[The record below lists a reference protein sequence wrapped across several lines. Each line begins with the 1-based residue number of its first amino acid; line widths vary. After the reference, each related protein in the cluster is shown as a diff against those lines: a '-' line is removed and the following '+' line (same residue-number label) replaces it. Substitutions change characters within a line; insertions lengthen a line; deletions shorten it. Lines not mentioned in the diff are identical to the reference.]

1 MISIVL
7 FEPQHP
13 GNIGAVARAMANF
26 GFENLIIINPKCSID
41 DEALK
46 LAKHAGSIIKKAQ
59 ITDKKVLNKFDYKI
73 ATTSQLGTDFNLTRT
88 PISPEQLAEILKV
101 KLNSKSKKEVNVAL
115 IFGREGEGLHNDEIE
130 ACDFVVAIPT
140 SKKYP
145 TMNLSHSIAIVL
157 YELSKKLLK
166 ENISSHIAPI
176 SDAEKI
182 QIMKM
187 FEKILSKLQFR
198 TEQKKE
204 TQRKV
209 WKRMIS
215 KSFLSKREAYALMG
229 LLRKLI
235 DLF

>member
-7 FEPQHP
+7 IEPEHP
-13 GNIGAVARAMANF
+13 GNIGAVARVIANF
-26 GFENLIIINPKCSID
+26 GFENLVIVNPKCAID
-41 DEALK
+41 DEVLR
-46 LAKHAGSIIKKAQ
+46 LAKHAGNIVKKAK
-59 ITDKKVLNKFDYKI
+59 ITTAKILAEFDYKI

-88 PISPEQLAEILKV
+88 PIAPEQLAGILNTTAK
-101 KLNSKSKKEVNVAL
+101 NKSKIAL
-115 IFGREGEGLHNDEIE
+115 IFGREGEGLHNDEINS
-130 ACDFVVAIPT
+130 CDFVVAIPT

-145 TMNLSHSIAIVL
+145 TMNLSHSVAVVL

-166 ENISSHIAPI
+166 ENISSHITPI
-176 SDAEKI
+176 SEAEKK

-187 FEKILSKLQFR
+187 FNKVLAKLPFK

-235 DLF
+235 E